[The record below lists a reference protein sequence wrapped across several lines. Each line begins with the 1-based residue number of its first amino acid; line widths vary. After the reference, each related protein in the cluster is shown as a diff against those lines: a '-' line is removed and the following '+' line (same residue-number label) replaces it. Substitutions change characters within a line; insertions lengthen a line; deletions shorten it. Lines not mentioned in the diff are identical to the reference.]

1 MKEFYSNGKLLITGE
16 YLVLDGAEAF
26 ALPTVFGQSMKV
38 VAIEEKYVYWTCY
51 DADNTVWMDEK
62 ISVKEILSDHVVQ
75 GSNYLA
81 TLVSVLRAAH
91 QQNNQ
96 VLTEEGGFRV
106 EAKLTFPR
114 LWGLGTSS
122 TWINN
127 VAQWFNCNPYQLL
140 RESFGGSGYDI
151 ACAKHNHPILYKKE
165 HLDQPLVCEVDFY
178 PPFLDKLYFVY
189 LNQKQ
194 NSKEGIKKYKENR
207 NNITDEIE
215 KVSTISKAI
224 WQTDSLVEFTYL
236 LQKHESIVEKIIQQL
251 CVQQQLFSD
260 FSGTIKS
267 LGAWGGDFVLVVSE
281 DDPVNYFLSKGY
293 TTILKYSE
301 MIKQL

>member
-26 ALPTVFGQSMKV
+26 ALPTVFGQSMRV
-38 VAIEEKYVYWTCY
+38 VAIEEKYIYWTCY
-51 DADNTVWMDEK
+51 DVDDTVWIDEK
-62 ISVKEILSDHVVQ
+62 ISIKEILSDNIVE
-75 GSNYLA
+75 GSSYLV

-96 VLTEEGGFRV
+96 VLTEDGGFRV

-127 VAQWFNCNPYQLL
+127 VAQWFEINPYQLL

-151 ACAKHNHPILYKKE
+151 ACAKYDRPILYKKDQ
-165 HLDQPLVCEVDFY
+165 LDQPLVRQVDFY
-178 PPFLDKLYFVY
+178 PPFLDRLYFVY

-194 NSKEGIKKYKENR
+194 SSKEGIGAYKQKR
-207 NNITDEIE
+207 GKIDSEIE
-215 KVSTISKAI
+215 KISTISKVI
-224 WQTDSLVEFTYL
+224 WQTDSFVEFTYL
-236 LQKHESIVEKIIQQL
+236 LQEHESIVEKIIQQQS
-251 CVQQQLFSD
+251 VQQQLFSD

-267 LGAWGGDFVLVVSE
+267 LGAWGGDFVLVASE
-281 DDPVNYFLSKGY
+281 DDPTDYFLSKGY
-293 TTILKYSE
+293 STILKYNE
-301 MIKQL
+301 MIK